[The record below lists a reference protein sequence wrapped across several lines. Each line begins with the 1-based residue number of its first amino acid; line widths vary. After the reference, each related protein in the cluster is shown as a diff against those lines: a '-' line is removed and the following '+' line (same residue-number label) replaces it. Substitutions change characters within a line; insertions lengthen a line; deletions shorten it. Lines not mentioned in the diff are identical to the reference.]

1 MGERSTR
8 SHPSGLQP
16 VLEQFD
22 TGILARDPGG
32 EEHRLRVAEH
42 PGPLISIGDDDMARI
57 LAPAAARELCSQ
69 LLRVIGHR
77 QPGTGPL
84 STPEQ
89 SEVA

>member
-1 MGERSTR
+1 
-8 SHPSGLQP
+8 

-57 LAPAAARELCSQ
+57 LAPAAAHELCWQ
-69 LLRVIGHR
+69 LLRIIGRR
-77 QPGTGPL
+77 QPAAGPL
-84 STPEQ
+84 STSEQ